1 VFQLDGDSMRQLLRL
16 LKPTEF
22 EHISAVIA
30 LYRPGP
36 MGMNSHINYAQR
48 KNGQQQSEGV
58 HPELTE
64 PLSEILD
71 PTYGLIVYQEQVMA
85 AAQRVAGYSLG
96 QADLLR
102 RAMGKKKPEEL
113 DKQLE
118 VFRSGM
124 KANGFSD
131 GAIKAL
137 WDTLLPFADYAFNK
151 AHSAGY
157 AVLSYW
163 TGYLKANYPA
173 EYMAALLT
181 SVGDSK
187 DKLAVYLNECRR
199 MGIRVLPPDVNQS
212 ISGFAA
218 VGDDIRFGLNA
229 IRNVGKNV
237 VDAIVEARA
246 ESPFDSFQDYLTR
259 VATQASTKRCVE
271 SLIKAGAFDSL
282 GHTRR
287 SLIAVHEEAIDASAV
302 LKKQA
307 ASGQVD
313 LFGGMFDEDPA
324 MVPVPNLPE
333 WTKRDLLAHERE
345 MLGLYVS
352 DHPLAGQEA
361 LLMRHSDMGTIALKE
376 SEIKDGESVTLAGLI
391 TQVQHKVARASGN
404 PYGQVVLEDFSGEIS
419 IMFMGKTYLE
429 NRELLKADQTVSIRG
444 RIQRRDEEVMLSAY
458 SIDVLEAG
466 REQGGVLVISVK
478 EAMATKTKLQKLSEI
493 LAAHP
498 GPVEVQLKMQN
509 GGESKHFLLPQ
520 RIAVGHDLFGEIK
533 ALLGQDAV
541 N

>member
-1 VFQLDGDSMRQLLRL
+1 
-16 LKPTEF
+16 
-22 EHISAVIA
+22 
-30 LYRPGP
+30 
-36 MGMNSHINYAQR
+36 
-48 KNGQQQSEGV
+48 V

-124 KANGFSD
+124 KANGFSE

-157 AVLSYW
+157 GVLSYW

-287 SLIAVHEEAIDASAV
+287 SLIAVHEEAIDSSAV

-324 MVPVPNLPE
+324 MVPIPNLPE